1 MIARDDGRVIFVSG
15 AIPGESVTAY
25 VERVGRDVAHARTVA
40 VHEAS
45 SDRREVNADPACGGC
60 LYAHIAYPRQLTI
73 KAEVIADGFKRIA
86 RVVLPTPVTV
96 SASPEEG
103 YRMRARFHVRN
114 CRAGFFREGTHDLCD
129 PRGTRQLLAV
139 SCDVVDRVSAMLGSI
154 SGGGGCEIELSENVD
169 ATERVVHVHAPAL
182 DEWVSADVAI
192 ATGLTGLSAG
202 SSTSSA
208 SEVPAGRH
216 SMQTHA
222 SSEPAV
228 TLAGDP
234 SVTDMITIAGA
245 EITLR
250 RHVLTFFQGNRY
262 LLRDLV
268 AHVVDHIDRR
278 SRVVDLYAGAGL
290 FAIAAAVVREARV
303 TAVEGERC
311 AALDLAANSEQAA
324 ARVVPVHQAVESFVR
339 QTRPSPDT
347 LIIDPPRTGMSS
359 AAIAGALALGARR
372 IVYVSCDIATL
383 ARDTRRLLDSGYA
396 IENIRAFDLFPN
408 TPHVETVVVFRSVT
422 ATA

>member
-1 MIARDDGRVIFVSG
+1 MIARADGRVIFVSG

-25 VERVGRDVAHARTVA
+25 VERVGRDVAHARTVS

-45 SDRREVNADPACGGC
+45 PDRREVEADPACGGC
-60 LYAHIAYPRQLTI
+60 LYAHIAYSRQLTI
-73 KAEVIADGFKRIA
+73 KAEVIADGFRRIA
-86 RVVLPTPVTV
+86 GVVLPAPVTV
-96 SASPEEG
+96 SPSPEEG
-103 YRMRARFHVRN
+103 YRLRARFHVRN
-114 CRAGFFREGTHDLCD
+114 GRAGFFREGTHDLCD
-129 PRGTRQLLAV
+129 PRGTRQLLAA
-139 SCDVVDRVSAMLGSI
+139 SCDVVERVSAALESV

-169 ATERVVHVHAPAL
+169 ATERVVHIHAPAL
-182 DEWVSADVAI
+182 DRGVWADMASAI
-192 ATGLTGLSAG
+192 GLTGLSAD
-202 SSTSSA
+202 SNTSSGR
-208 SEVPAGRH
+208 EGPAGRH
-216 SMQTHA
+216 STQTHP

-234 SVTDMITIAGA
+234 SVTDVITTAGA
-245 EITLR
+245 EVTLR

-268 AHVVDHIDRR
+268 AHVVEHIDEC

-303 TAVEGERC
+303 TAVEGERF
-311 AALDLAANSEQAA
+311 AALDLAANSQQTD
-324 ARVVPVHQAVESFVR
+324 ARVVPVHQAVETFVR
-339 QTRPSPDT
+339 ETRPSPDT

-359 AAIAGALALGARR
+359 AALAGALALRARR

-408 TPHVETVVVFRSVT
+408 TPHVETVVVLGPVA
-422 ATA
+422 ATG